1 MSAKS
6 TLDALIAANAPAP
19 VAPVVTAPVDRRTTV
34 KNGKVS
40 TTTSTLAVDGYALNM
55 LNGLPQSVKDAI
67 ARNTANP
74 WYLIVEYVAMQ
85 TKPCYIEITRPD
97 GSKAKSPVSKLDSAI
112 QRARKLGVVN
122 HGKLDA
128 KSGTQKGVW
137 YLMRRP

>member
-19 VAPVVTAPVDRRTTV
+19 VAPAVIAPVDRRTTV
-34 KNGKVS
+34 KKGVVS
-40 TTTSTLAVDGYALNM
+40 TTTITLAIDGYALNM
-55 LNGLPQSVKDAI
+55 LSGLPESVKDAI

-74 WYLIVEYVAMQ
+74 WYPIVEYVAIQ

-97 GSKAKSPVSKLDSAI
+97 GSKAKSPISKLDAAI

-128 KSGTQKGVW
+128 KSGTVKGVW
-137 YLMRRP
+137 YLLRRP

>member
-1 MSAKS
+1 MSTKS

-19 VAPVVTAPVDRRTTV
+19 VAPAAPVDRRTTV
-34 KNGKVS
+34 KNGVVS
-40 TTTSTLAVDGYALNM
+40 TTTSTLAVDGYNLNM
-55 LNGLPQSVKDAI
+55 LNGLPESVKDAI

-74 WYLIVEYVAMQ
+74 WYPIVEYVAIQ

-112 QRARKLGVVN
+112 QRARKLGVKN
-122 HGKLDA
+122 YGKLDA

-137 YLMRRP
+137 YLLRRP